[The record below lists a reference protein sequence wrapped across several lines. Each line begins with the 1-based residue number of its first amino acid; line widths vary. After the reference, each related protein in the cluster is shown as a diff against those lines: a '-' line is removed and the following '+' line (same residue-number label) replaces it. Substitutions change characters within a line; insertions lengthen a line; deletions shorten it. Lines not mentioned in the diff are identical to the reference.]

1 MQMKKQITHIVE
13 QMPHII
19 KDSVGL
25 FIKNLNDNAQD
36 IVGNTSGTI
45 GILLRLFGKPA
56 IDKYYEK
63 KTIDKLQNYGTETYL
78 DAARKQ
84 VERSLKA
91 SNIQI
96 ESQATAT
103 DIIQMYE
110 EVVKEK
116 EYNLQP
122 DNILVVFEPK
132 YHPAVEYIKEIQIVL
147 LDRLGVSNNQIEA
160 FKKDFN
166 LNILKQVEECF
177 GTDYEKHKQKIE
189 EFIHDE
195 AETKL
200 LVTTIKTAK
209 IGFDQSENLRYEETF
224 AQWKPTKELRDN
236 NSTREDKNEIEKIEK
251 KLSPASNLIEQY
263 FSNNDK
269 ESIEKLLFVVADFG
283 KGKSVFMRQYAA
295 KYARNYINT
304 GEGFFPIYFNLRE
317 YGQYK
322 SDEKLGVI
330 HNYLKT
336 RYAFDINDEKNKPK
350 KYVFLIDSLD
360 ESGELTPSAINR
372 VIESIKKIQRLD
384 EIHCRQNRLIITSR
398 PIDDGLHTHLESYY
412 PHCIQEI
419 PQYISIYGF
428 KKEQFNNWLS
438 YTLKQDNRKP
448 QPNDIPLIADILNQ
462 IYSKDNAD
470 IASILT
476 QDNVLSLSEL
486 QRPIFAYMIYRLII
500 KNIDF
505 LKVGKIGIYLS
516 FINLLSK
523 EAKYM
528 NDKTVKIDLKKEF
541 EFRNILHA
549 TSALWQLE
557 RHKGNQG
564 FLKKADIC
572 RVLEKEN
579 KSDKDIDILARF
591 KDVTDIQFLSHSYFG
606 ENDNV
611 LHFQHQSF
619 AEILLA
625 EYYLKVFICYALGIE
640 KNQQECRAKLLL
652 GEPTFQTKFFLRNLI
667 QLLKDTV
674 SEKNTD
680 EVIEKRKLLFPLFA
694 SLSTKDNNTLFSNDL
709 YYEWFKKGKFDDN
722 TSEYP
727 KELLQNWCIKQEQID
742 KILQFSAEIVNS
754 SETFI
759 LAKAEPK
766 INLFDSDVLLIREK
780 NFEDLQDLF
789 DKWVTLLVGNVL
801 YNRTEN
807 VKKPKLFNTDYKI
820 DFRQIF
826 KILKYN
832 SGFSFGMYKGIDMR
846 QCPDRGVYSS
856 IEEDFIDGVDFSFSY
871 LKGLYFDDFVIA
883 TFFQHAI
890 LENVVF
896 DSIYFEPNCF
906 YFAQLKNVE
915 IREASGKLES
925 IGKCRN
931 VRINKYYDVCFHN
944 IEYLLKNGTEKFLKK
959 YGLIYVPYS
968 LHIKRNEHSEPM
980 GELNDIVVFIRTLG
994 NYHGKAENFYSTDLK
1009 NVLLFQDKKVEH
1021 IFYRAITENKHIK
1034 EILENEKINYKWK
1047 RIYED

>member
-1 MQMKKQITHIVE
+1 MRKQITHIVE

-19 KDSVGL
+19 KDSANL

-63 KTIDKLQNYGTETYL
+63 KTIKKLLNYGIETYL
-78 DAARKQ
+78 DAARRQ
-84 VERSLKA
+84 VECSLKA
-91 SNIQI
+91 ANIQI
-96 ESQATAT
+96 ESQANAI
-103 DIIQMYE
+103 DIIKTYE

-132 YHPAVEYIKEIQIVL
+132 YHPAVEYIKEIQILL
-147 LDRLGVSNNQIEA
+147 LDRLGVPNSHIED
-160 FKKDFN
+160 FRKDFN

-177 GTDYEKHKQKIE
+177 GSDYEKHKQEIE
-189 EFIHDE
+189 KFIHDE
-195 AETKL
+195 AETNL
-200 LVTTIKTAK
+200 LITTIKAAK

-224 AQWKPTKELRDN
+224 AQWMPTKELRDN
-236 NSTREDKNEIEKIEK
+236 NSTRDVSKIEELEK
-251 KLSPASNLIEQY
+251 KMLPASDLIEQY

-269 ESIEKLLFVVADFG
+269 DSIEKLLFIVSDFG
-283 KGKSVFMRQYAA
+283 KGKSVFMKHNAA

-304 GEGFFPIYFNLRE
+304 REGFFPIYFNLRE

-330 HNYLKT
+330 NNYLKT
-336 RYAFDINDEKNKPK
+336 RYAFDINNEKNKHK

-360 ESGELTPSAINR
+360 ESGELTPSAINS

-384 EIHCRQNRLIITSR
+384 EIHCRENRLIITSR

-412 PHCIQEI
+412 PHCINEI
-419 PQYISIYGF
+419 PQYVSIYGF

-438 YTLKQDNRKP
+438 HTLKQDNRKS
-448 QPNDIPLIADILNQ
+448 QPNDIPLIADILKQ
-462 IYSKDNAD
+462 IYSKDYAD
-470 IASILT
+470 IASMLT
-476 QDNVLSLSEL
+476 KDDVLSLNEL

-579 KSDKDIDILARF
+579 KGDRDVDILTRF

-606 ENDNV
+606 ENDNI

-640 KNQQECRAKLLL
+640 NNHQECRVKLLL
-652 GEPTFQTKFFLRNLI
+652 GEPTFQTRFFLRDLI
-667 QLLKDTV
+667 LLLKDTV

-680 EVIEKRKLLFPLFA
+680 EVIEKRKLLLPLFA
-694 SLSTKDNNTLFSNDL
+694 SLSSIDNNTLFSNEL
-709 YYEWFKKGKFDDN
+709 YFEWFKKGKFDNN
-722 TSEYP
+722 TSEYS

-754 SETFI
+754 SDTFI
-759 LAKAEPK
+759 LAKAEAK
-766 INLFDSDVLLIREK
+766 INLFDPDVLLIREN
-780 NFEDLQDLF
+780 NFENLQDLF
-789 DKWVTLLVGNVL
+789 DKWVALLVGNTL
-801 YNRTEN
+801 YNNIKNIR
-807 VKKPKLFNTDYKI
+807 KPKLFNTDYNI
-820 DFRQIF
+820 DFQHIF
-826 KILKYN
+826 SILKH
-832 SGFSFGMYKGIDMR
+832 SGFSFDMFKGIDMR
-846 QCPDRGVYSS
+846 KSQSS
-856 IEEDFIDGVDFSFSY
+856 TIYNDFFNFVDFSYSY
-871 LKGLYFDDFVIA
+871 LKGLYIKTNLVFGD
-883 TFFQHAI
+883 FQHSV
-890 LENVVF
+890 LENVTF
-896 DSIYFEPNCF
+896 DRF
-906 YFAQLKNVE
+906 YFQPKCFNSAKLKNVY
-915 IREASGKLES
+915 IKEAGGTINS
-925 IGKCRN
+925 IGKCTN
-931 VRINKYYDVCFHN
+931 LLINKYYGIHFHN
-944 IEYLLKNGTEKFLKK
+944 IEDLMKMGTKKFLKK
-959 YGLIYVPYS
+959 YGLIYIPYS
-968 LHIKRNEHSEPM
+968 LRIKKNEHSEPM
-980 GELNDIVVFIRTLG
+980 GNLNNIVVFIKTFG
-994 NYHGKAENFYSTDLK
+994 DYYKKEEKFYSTDLK
-1009 NVLLFQDKKVEH
+1009 DVLLFQDEKVEH

-1034 EILENEKINYKWK
+1034 EILEDEKISYKWNVA
-1047 RIYED
+1047 Y